1 MRGEEMVLEPRLGTG
16 VPRSQG
22 RREAGE
28 SGSGQSGEALV
39 TEPAVAMPGD
49 LGDETE

>member
-1 MRGEEMVLEPRLGTG
+1 MRGEEMVLEPRLGAG

-22 RREAGE
+22 RREEGE
-28 SGSGQSGEALV
+28 SGEALV
-39 TEPAVAMPGD
+39 TEPAVVMPGD

>member
-1 MRGEEMVLEPRLGTG
+1 MTGEDMVLEPRLGAG

>member
-1 MRGEEMVLEPRLGTG
+1 MVLEPRLGAG

-28 SGSGQSGEALV
+28 SGSGRSGEALV
-39 TEPAVAMPGD
+39 TEQLSPC
-49 LGDETE
+49 LGTWEMRLKRGNVE